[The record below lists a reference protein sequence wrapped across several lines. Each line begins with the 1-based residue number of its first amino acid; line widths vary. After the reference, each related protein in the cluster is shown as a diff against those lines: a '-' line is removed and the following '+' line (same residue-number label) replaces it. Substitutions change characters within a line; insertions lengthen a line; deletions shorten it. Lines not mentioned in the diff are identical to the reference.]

1 MKMSKEEG
9 NVLGFRI
16 FFNKKGLLMSE
27 FSTLPTEEVPKFFKQ
42 PEEQKI
48 INTVLDHG
56 LRHLKDLHE
65 KIEAELNALN
75 TKTDI

>member
-1 MKMSKEEG
+1 
-9 NVLGFRI
+9 
-16 FFNKKGLLMSE
+16 MSE